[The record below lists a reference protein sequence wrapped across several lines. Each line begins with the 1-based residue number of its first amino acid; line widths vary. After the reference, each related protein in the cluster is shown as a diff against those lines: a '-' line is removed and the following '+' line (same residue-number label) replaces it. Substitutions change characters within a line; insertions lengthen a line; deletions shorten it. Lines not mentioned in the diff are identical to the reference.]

1 MKALGA
7 TVVHT
12 PTEQGMTGAIAK
24 AKELVNEIPNSYSPS
39 QFANEANPRAYFKTL
54 GPELWS
60 ALNGEINIFVAGAGT
75 GGTFMGTASY
85 LKEKYRYK
93 NSYCGTRRIHF
104 KWW

>member
-7 TVVHT
+7 TIVHT

-24 AKELVNEIPNSYSPS
+24 AKELVNEIPNSYSQVS
-39 QFANEANPRAYFKTL
+39 LRMKQTRVLISKHYS
-54 GPELWS
+54 PELWD

-85 LKEKYRYK
+85 LKEK
-93 NSYCGTRRIHF
+93 I
-104 KWW
+104 